1 MTMLDRRM
9 KFLDTNN
16 PQKPDKCVSMK
27 KFRKE
32 YCPMIQDSDRYSNN
46 LKLRLDP
53 RLSMAFKNIRHPT
66 IPQLHKEDV
75 FENEADIQRMYAMKR
90 GVLYLK
96 TRPVT
101 LYKQK

>member
-1 MTMLDRRM
+1 MTMFDRRM

-16 PQKPDKCVSMK
+16 PQKPDKCVSMQ

-32 YCPMIQDSDRYSNN
+32 YSLMIQGPDRYSNN

-53 RLSMAFKNIRHPT
+53 RLSMAFKHIRHPA

-75 FENEADIQRMYAMKR
+75 FENEADIQRTVCHEKR
-90 GVLYLK
+90 SPLS
-96 TRPVT
+96 
-101 LYKQK
+101 

>member
-16 PQKPDKCVSMK
+16 PQKPDKCASMQKFK
-27 KFRKE
+27 KE
-32 YCPMIQDSDRYSNN
+32 SSLMIQDSDRYSNN

-53 RLSMAFKNIRHPT
+53 RLSMAFKHIRHLT

-75 FENEADIQRMYAMKR
+75 FENSK
-90 GVLYLK
+90 VK
-96 TRPVT
+96 NCKP
-101 LYKQK
+101 